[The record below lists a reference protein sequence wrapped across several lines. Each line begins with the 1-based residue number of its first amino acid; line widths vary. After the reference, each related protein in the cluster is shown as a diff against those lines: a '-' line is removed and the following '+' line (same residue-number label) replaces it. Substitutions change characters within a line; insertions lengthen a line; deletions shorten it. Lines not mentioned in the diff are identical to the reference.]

1 MSGGLAYSTRMPA
14 ISTFFGIV
22 IEMFWREH
30 GPPHFHATYGEY
42 EAVIAIDTLDILRG
56 ELPRRAKGLVMEWA
70 NDHRDAL
77 QKNWDLCSRHARRPH
92 GGQFRSAPGRTRVS
106 SFDSSTAR
114 RAGSSLAAFS
124 PVEASKGPCSR
135 PCVTIAF
142 SRRQPSRRALF
153 AGRTEPILRPMPC
166 TTRSVPAVA
175 GQFVRN

>member
-1 MSGGLAYSTRMPA
+1 LGKWPDGDGERHPARFREGLWVRAIDESDDRAYSTRMPA

-77 QKNWDLCSRHARRPH
+77 QKNWDLCSRLMHPN
-92 GGQFRSAPGRTRVS
+92 
-106 SFDSSTAR
+106 
-114 RAGSSLAAFS
+114 
-124 PVEASKGPCSR
+124 
-135 PCVTIAF
+135 
-142 SRRQPSRRALF
+142 
-153 AGRTEPILRPMPC
+153 PIPPLE
-166 TTRSVPAVA
+166 
-175 GQFVRN
+175 

>member
-1 MSGGLAYSTRMPA
+1 MRAIDESDDRAYSTRMPA

-77 QKNWDLCSRHARRPH
+77 QENWDLCSRLMHPN
-92 GGQFRSAPGRTRVS
+92 
-106 SFDSSTAR
+106 
-114 RAGSSLAAFS
+114 
-124 PVEASKGPCSR
+124 
-135 PCVTIAF
+135 
-142 SRRQPSRRALF
+142 
-153 AGRTEPILRPMPC
+153 PIPPLE
-166 TTRSVPAVA
+166 
-175 GQFVRN
+175 